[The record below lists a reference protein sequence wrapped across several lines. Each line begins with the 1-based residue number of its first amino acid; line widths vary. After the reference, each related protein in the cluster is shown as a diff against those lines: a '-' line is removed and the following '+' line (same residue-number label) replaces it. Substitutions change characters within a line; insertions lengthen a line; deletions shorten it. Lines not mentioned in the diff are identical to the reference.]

1 MLVTRK
7 VRWTPN
13 AEKEKE
19 VHVFQRR
26 TRQKENKMAQYKKFP
41 AAILLALICSVLGIG
56 TVFAGSGT
64 IHSNFTVSLG
74 LTSTYGWG
82 RTGVKSPGPSY
93 RPQVKCELQNNAGAT
108 ISTNANW
115 GSYGATSAYTSCPN
129 TTGESPTR
137 LWTTHMQWVN
147 ATEYLWY
154 DSRP

>member
-1 MLVTRK
+1 
-7 VRWTPN
+7 
-13 AEKEKE
+13 
-19 VHVFQRR
+19 
-26 TRQKENKMAQYKKFP
+26 MAQYKKFP

-108 ISTNANW
+108 ISTAADW
-115 GSYGATSAYTSCPN
+115 SYYGATQAYAYCAN

-137 LWTTHMQWVN
+137 LWTTHNHCVN
-147 ATEYLWY
+147 GNCVPYYYSL
-154 DSRP
+154 P